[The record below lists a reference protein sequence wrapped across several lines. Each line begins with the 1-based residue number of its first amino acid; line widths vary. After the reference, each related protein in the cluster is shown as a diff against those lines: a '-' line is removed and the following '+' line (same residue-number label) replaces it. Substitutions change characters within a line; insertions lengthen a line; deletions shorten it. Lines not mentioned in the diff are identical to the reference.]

1 MRYQCPVDPRMLGM
15 YACYVYIRQV
25 KGQGWGK
32 GKGRAKNDRGI
43 RVATCVIGGR
53 RGGSGSGSGSGLRD
67 AG

>member
-1 MRYQCPVDPRMLGM
+1 M